1 MRVSIE
7 LIQERDDAYR
17 VCGFTAVYLTED
29 LKGALEYEK
38 EVRDHSGV
46 HCSFGNTYLCLPWR
60 VW

>member
-1 MRVSIE
+1 MIE
-7 LIQERDDAYR
+7 ADRDDIEVDEMSA
-17 VCGFTAVYLTED
+17 YLTED